1 MKKRTGKMISLS
13 LAVAMAVTAAPVTAL
28 ADENTQSNVIE
39 TSELT
44 PAQSAG
50 ETETDTT
57 TVDTKEEEGLTQLEP
72 ATVVAAPV
80 VDGALTAG
88 DAEATLMGTPAPV
101 SGEVSVISETDL
113 SAAVTAPANAAKT
126 IKLAANITLSSP
138 LEITADN
145 ITLDGGDYTLQA
157 SDTFSGNVLTV
168 RSDGVTL
175 KNLTVDGN
183 NKGGHGIQFYTAK
196 NGTINNVTSINN
208 TKTGLTVNASSVTA
222 EGNIELGNNG
232 WGNVINVGFGKNILK
247 ETADSSSLDITDATL
262 IGVDKI
268 YADDGDS
275 ERAEKNDGT
284 ISVTDENNSFIG
296 IGDRFSNPVC
306 FVPKETALKDA
317 KITVKKDGNIFCYE
331 QITSLKDAIENAE
344 TGSTVTLVAGTEYTV
359 NDTIDVAKDITIEGN
374 GATITGDADKAYSAF
389 NITDGN
395 FEIKNATLTDF
406 GGNVYTKQETA
417 VFYVAAGADS
427 FTADTVTIKNFNRMG
442 ISVADGTYDIKNC
455 TIECENDYY
464 APNKPTLT
472 KGIRI
477 GYAKDCE
484 ATGTI
489 SETKITGAVV
499 HPNWSASA
507 IEVFYNGN
515 ATVKDCTIEGCD
527 YGIWVD
533 NYWYPENAKDSKASV
548 KVTGNTTITA
558 KDPTN
563 EDNSAIII
571 YGKDGDKGG
580 EITTDVVIESGTFNG
595 QIKVTDDNESNDKNT
610 ITVSGGKFENAGDQL
625 EDFIAPGSNL
635 KPDGNGGFTVS
646 KKSSGGSHKFDNYIT
661 VITPKNGEVSV
672 SDDWAYEDD
681 KITLTI
687 TPDDG
692 YEVDKIEIVDDEGD
706 KIDAKKVEDKDDKYT
721 FRMANCDVTVT
732 VTFKEEGKTTEDTDK
747 EEDKDDETTENTDLN
762 FTDVKES
769 DWFFKGVEYVVDK
782 GIMSGVS
789 ENEFA
794 PSGKLTRAMLVQ
806 MLYNMESRP
815 ACDAENAFMD
825 VPVGQWYTDAV
836 IWANDEK
843 IVSGMGEGLFAPNM
857 EITREQM
864 VAMLYNYAKYKGYDV
879 TASADLSAFADTA
892 SVSTWAQ
899 PAMQWAV
906 AEGYISGMGDSQ
918 LAPQGTATRAEIASV
933 IMRFM
938 EATAESAETAE

>member
-13 LAVAMAVTAAPVTAL
+13 LAVAMAMTAAPVTVL
-28 ADENTQSNVIE
+28 AVNEPVQNMGSIE
-39 TSELT
+39 QTT
-44 PAQSAG
+44 AQNEG
-50 ETETDTT
+50 EKETDTT
-57 TVDTKEEEGLTQLEP
+57 TVDTKEEEEP

-80 VDGALTAG
+80 VDEALTAG
-88 DAEATLMGTPAPV
+88 DADVALQNAPTV
-101 SGEVSVISETDL
+101 NADEVTVGNETDL

-138 LEITADN
+138 LEITVDN

-222 EGNIELGNNG
+222 EGKIELSGNDWGNN
-232 WGNVINVGFGKNILK
+232 INVGFGENIPE
-247 ETADSSSLDITDATL
+247 ETANSSSLDITDATL
-262 IGVDKI
+262 IGVVKI
-268 YADDGDS
+268 YADEGDVK
-275 ERAEKNDGT
+275 RATTNEGT
-284 ISVTDENNSFIG
+284 ISVTDENNNFIG
-296 IGDRFSNPVC
+296 FGDISGDPVC
-306 FVPKETALKDA
+306 FLPEATAKERA
-317 KITVKKDGNIFCYE
+317 KITVKKGGNIFCYE
-331 QITSLKDAIENAE
+331 QEASLKNAIDNAVA
-344 TGSTVTLVAGTEYTV
+344 GSTVTLAASTEYTAD
-359 NDTIDVAKDITIEGN
+359 DTIDVTKDITIEGN
-374 GATITGDADKAYSAF
+374 GATIKGNNSKAYPAF
-389 NITDGN
+389 NITDGS

-427 FTADTVTIKNFNRMG
+427 FTADTVIIKNFNRMG
-442 ISVADGTYDIKNC
+442 ISVADGTYSIKNC
-455 TIECENDYY
+455 TIECENEY
-464 APNKPTLT
+464 AKNSNNTLT

-477 GYAKDCE
+477 GYDENGKAI
-484 ATGTI
+484 GTI
-489 SETKITGAVV
+489 SETTITGAVV
-499 HPNWSASA
+499 HPEWSASA

-515 ATVKDCTIEGCD
+515 ATVDDCTIEGCD

-533 NYWYPENAKDSKASV
+533 NYWYPADPTDLTSSV

-558 KDPTN
+558 KDPTD
-563 EDNSAIII
+563 EENSAIII
-571 YGKDGDKGG
+571 YGKNGTQGG

-595 QIKVTDDNESNDKNT
+595 QVKIDDKGSNNQNK
-610 ITVSGGKFENAGDQL
+610 ITVSGGKFKNAGEQL
-625 EDFIAPGSNL
+625 KDFVAPGSNL
-635 KPDGNGGFTVS
+635 KPGSDGGFTVS
-646 KKSSGGSHKFDNYIT
+646 KKSSGSHKFDNYIT

-672 SDDWAYEDD
+672 SDDWAYVGD
-681 KITLTI
+681 KVTLTV
-687 TPDDG
+687 TPDKG
-692 YEVDKIEIVDDEGD
+692 YVVDKIEIVDEEGE
-706 KIDAKKVEDKDDKYT
+706 KLEAKKVDDKDNEYT
-721 FRMANCDVTVT
+721 FKVKNSDVTVT
-732 VTFKEEGKTTEDTDK
+732 VTFKEEGKKTEETDK
-747 EEDKDDETTENTDLN
+747 EDDKTEETTETPESTTPESTT
-762 FTDVKES
+762 FSDVKES
-769 DWFFKGVEYVVDK
+769 DWFYKGVAYVVDK

-879 TASADLSAFADTA
+879 TASADLSKFADNA

-938 EATAESAETAE
+938 EATAETAE

>member
-28 ADENTQSNVIE
+28 AVDETV
-39 TSELT
+39 LT
-44 PAQSAG
+44 TAQNAG
-50 ETETDTT
+50 ETGTDTT
-57 TVDTKEEEGLTQLEP
+57 TVDTKEEEEP

-80 VDGALTAG
+80 VDEALIAG

-222 EGNIELGNNG
+222 EGNIKLEDNS
-232 WGNVINVGFGKNILK
+232 WGTVINVGFGNNILK
-247 ETADSSSLDITDATL
+247 ETADSSSLYITDATL

-275 ERAEKNDGT
+275 ERAERNGGT

-296 IGDRFSNPVC
+296 IGDKLSNPVC
-306 FVPKETALKDA
+306 FVPKETALTNA
-317 KITVKKDGNIFCYE
+317 KITVEKGGNIFCYE
-331 QITSLKDAIENAE
+331 QTTSLKDAIENAE
-344 TGSTVTLVAGTEYTV
+344 SGSTVTLVAGTEYTV

-374 GATITGDADKAYSAF
+374 GATITGDNDTAYSAF
-389 NITDGN
+389 NITDGS

-417 VFYVAAGADS
+417 VFYVSAGADS

-442 ISVADGTYDIKNC
+442 ISVADGTYSIKNC
-455 TIECENDYY
+455 TIECENDYH
-464 APNKPTLT
+464 APDKPTLT

-477 GYAKDCE
+477 GYAEDCE

-499 HPNWSASA
+499 HPDWSASA

-515 ATVKDCTIEGCD
+515 ATVDDCTIEGCD

-533 NYWYPENAKDSKASV
+533 NYWYPADPTDLTSSV

-558 KDPTN
+558 KNPTD

-571 YGKDGDKGG
+571 YGKNGTQGG

-610 ITVSGGKFENAGDQL
+610 ITVSGGKFKNAGEQL
-625 EDFIAPGSNL
+625 KDFVAPGSNL
-635 KPDGNGGFTVS
+635 KPGSDGGFTVS
-646 KKSSGGSHKFDNYIT
+646 KKSSGSHKFDNYIT

-672 SDDWAYEDD
+672 SDDWAYVGD
-681 KITLTI
+681 KVTLTV
-687 TPDDG
+687 TPDKG
-692 YEVDKIEIVDDEGD
+692 YVVDKIEIVDEEGE
-706 KIDAKKVEDKDDKYT
+706 KLEAKKVDDKDNEYT
-721 FRMANCDVTVT
+721 FKVKNSDVTVT
-732 VTFKEEGKTTEDTDK
+732 VTFKEEGKKTEETDK
-747 EEDKDDETTENTDLN
+747 EDDKTEETTETPETTTPESTT
-762 FTDVKES
+762 FSDVNES

-836 IWANDEK
+836 IWANDAK

-892 SVSTWAQ
+892 SVSAWAQ